1 MVRQGQ
7 DWRRVGLDDRHA
19 FKRIDAASELNT
31 QRAQRSFNSLISY
44 PHGLTL
50 ASATLDHVIWSNHGA
65 GQANFRRI
73 HERKS
78 RAKGYPIG
86 QILYVQVSVESC
98 VRWKNILFLFGVCI
112 VPMLRYLK
120 EYDMLW
126 YRISGSDLKTL
137 IFGHLI
143 MLGSFPGLWCCYR
156 LRVREPRIEVPQ
168 ANNPFWGPSHSPLDT

>member
-50 ASATLDHVIWSNHGA
+50 ASATLDHVTWSNHGA

-78 RAKGYPIG
+78 RAGGISYWSNSICPSFRRILCALEEYPFSLRG
-86 QILYVQVSVESC
+86 LYSSNASVF
-98 VRWKNILFLFGVCI
+98 K
-112 VPMLRYLK
+112 
-120 EYDMLW
+120 
-126 YRISGSDLKTL
+126 RI
-137 IFGHLI
+137 
-143 MLGSFPGLWCCYR
+143 
-156 LRVREPRIEVPQ
+156 
-168 ANNPFWGPSHSPLDT
+168 